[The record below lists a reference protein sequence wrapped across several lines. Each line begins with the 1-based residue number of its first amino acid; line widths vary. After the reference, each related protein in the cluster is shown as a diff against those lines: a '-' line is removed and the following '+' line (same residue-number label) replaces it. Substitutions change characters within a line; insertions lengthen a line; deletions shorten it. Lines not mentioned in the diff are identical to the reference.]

1 MTEYTTNFIID
12 KEEFYEMAEKD
23 YKDWIIERLEKIEKF
38 ETDNQPELNFM
49 DDQNERLKRWEL
61 NHKEAVYTARY
72 FYEQF
77 KDMHELWM
85 KEYYKNNSKEVQ
97 KLPF

>member
-23 YKDWIIERLEKIEKF
+23 YKDWVIDNLDGF
-38 ETDNQPELNFM
+38 DPDNQPEINFIH
-49 DDQNERLKRWEL
+49 DQNEKLNTWQL

-77 KDMHELWM
+77 ADMHRLWQE
-85 KEYYKNNSKEVQ
+85 EYYKNNSKELQ